1 MNIKMNW
8 CMLSFFFM
16 LTLRAEV
23 SALTLPETLNY
34 DLTIADIKIG
44 SLSLEATDKGS
55 YIQLMSKGSAAGWVS
70 LFYNVDDN
78 AVSLLAKRQ
87 MKELPE
93 SFAFLPYSAKVSI
106 NEGKNS
112 ARKEF
117 AFDYA
122 KKVVTYSDLL
132 NHETGNFVLK
142 DITFDALSGLYYI
155 RHIPMKPGSSVYV
168 KIFNNKLVYKVQV
181 QVLRRETLNTSFG
194 AINTFVIRANMDC
207 VGDGIIYYPGDIT
220 LWLTD
225 DERKIPVMIEKRLQ
239 ALIEG
244 KLPAFIKNNMPDFL
258 QKKLSAGAIRMVL
271 VKK

>member
-1 MNIKMNW
+1 MKW
-8 CMLSFFFM
+8 CVLSFFFM
-16 LTLRAEV
+16 LTFRAEV
-23 SALTLPETLNY
+23 SALTLPETLEY

-55 YIQLMSKGSAAGWVS
+55 YIQLVSKGSAAGWVS

-87 MKELPE
+87 MKELPK
-93 SFAFLPYSAKVSI
+93 SFEFLPYSAKVSI
-106 NEGKNS
+106 NEGSNR

-117 AFDYA
+117 AFNYA

-142 DITFDALSGLYYI
+142 DITFDALSALYYL
-155 RHIPMKPGSSVYV
+155 RYVPLNLGTSVSV
-168 KIFNNKLVYKVQV
+168 KIFNNKLVYKVQLHI
-181 QVLRRETLNTSFG
+181 LRRETLRTAFG
-194 AINTFVIRANMDC
+194 AVNTLVIRTNMDC

-225 DERKIPVMIEKRLQ
+225 DDRKIPVMIEKRLQ

-244 KLPAFIKNNMPDFL
+244 KLPTFIKNNMPDFL